1 MTATTP
7 PAPLGLAVG
16 HATCVLHSTKK
27 AQASSPSVGNC
38 ATSCGWPAVVTYQHV
53 HYYSEAWRR
62 TRAEDAVIAYEAD
75 GGGCMAGTAT
85 RRTARENDEGG

>member
-1 MTATTP
+1 M
-7 PAPLGLAVG
+7 
-16 HATCVLHSTKK
+16 
-27 AQASSPSVGNC
+27 
-38 ATSCGWPAVVTYQHV
+38 VTYQHV